1 MQVNDQKLTL
11 KDAAYYVAYEE
22 KTVEEQAVVYDPDNT
37 NKYWNLHIDGE
48 FVRVAASN
56 AVVNMLIHDEIF
68 YELAVDDGIELT
80 QEDID
85 AYENSESDFWSDLTD
100 IDGQSALGITE
111 DDLKETMKKAALA
124 QKYQEI
130 YAQLQ
135 NAETTDYDVSGD
147 GYKELL
153 EKTDYKINEKLWDRV
168 DIGNVTLSH

>member
-1 MQVNDQKLTL
+1 MAVAEGMKLDVTEQEYLEND
-11 KDAAYYVAYEE
+11 
-22 KTVEEQAVVYDPDNT
+22 
-37 NKYWNLHIDGE
+37 
-48 FVRVAASN
+48 
-56 AVVNMLIHDEIF
+56 
-68 YELAVDDGIELT
+68 
-80 QEDID
+80 
-85 AYENSESDFWSDLTD
+85 ESDFWSDLTD

-147 GYKELL
+147 GYKALL